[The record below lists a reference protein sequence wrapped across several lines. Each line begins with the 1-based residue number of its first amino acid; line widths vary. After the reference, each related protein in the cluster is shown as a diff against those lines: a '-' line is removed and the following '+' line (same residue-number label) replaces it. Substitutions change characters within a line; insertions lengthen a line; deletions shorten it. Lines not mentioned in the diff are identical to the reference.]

1 MSVCLLLIRVYV
13 FAHVSQL
20 NEYLPTEPFAGGKK
34 KNLTLTVTS
43 RSWNHHS
50 FMSGRKCAH

>member
-34 KNLTLTVTS
+34 KKP
-43 RSWNHHS
+43 HAHS
-50 FMSGRKCAH
+50 YISFLESSFLYERT